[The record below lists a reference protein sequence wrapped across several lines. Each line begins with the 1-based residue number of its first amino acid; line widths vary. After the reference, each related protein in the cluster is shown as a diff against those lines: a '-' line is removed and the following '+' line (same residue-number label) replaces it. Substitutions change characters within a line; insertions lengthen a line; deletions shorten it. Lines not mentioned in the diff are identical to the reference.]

1 MYFINRIARWLSPL
15 RTMKAFA
22 GKLLQLKPLL
32 PRFSLSLT
40 LLWLIWGMGLLAIW
54 LWGPLWTWG
63 EIKPLGSAGNRIV
76 ATLLL
81 LLLGLSAVSWYLYKQ
96 VQRALPGQQAAE
108 NLPYQASID
117 HQARFLDEWLQHYSQ
132 RSHLKNAM
140 YSRPWYMMIG
150 ESISGKSTLI
160 RKSDQVIPLN
170 FQSELKRE
178 MSDGK
183 ALKSLGL
190 FLTQSAVLIDPPG
203 EFFQQ
208 DEHDKDKEHHRGRRL
223 LQHLLDWL
231 ITHRPRQPLNGVV
244 LTINIQELLAMTAE
258 NRRMWA
264 QRWQTQI
271 LALSDRFACRV
282 PVYIVINKIDV
293 LNGFEAIYPAL
304 SQQMRNKTLGVS
316 FSLEAEQGDSWRKEL
331 KVFWEEWQQNLN
343 QLMPEQ
349 MINGTT
355 IDLRTALFCFIGQLS
370 ALQAVTVEIINDLL
384 RHYNRD
390 PGRQMLIRG
399 LYFTSAIQQNRR
411 SDFFQDAIAER
422 YGLRTTT
429 QGVWQPKDNQ
439 SGYFLHDLFS
449 NTLFSE
455 PNLAGENYEFTRL
468 RRHQLTL
475 ATVIAGGVA
484 LSLLS
489 GWYYY
494 YLKNYR
500 AGEVALKK
508 VETFQK
514 IGSPDASK
522 PLGADWLPHMD
533 IIRDATLSYGD
544 YHEKN
549 SLFSDMGLYQG
560 DRIGQ
565 LVEKTYLRFLTQR
578 FLPQLMAD
586 LQKQLEA
593 APDNSDE
600 KLALLRI
607 MRMLEDKSGRSI
619 PLVEE
624 YMRGRWQNAFT
635 GQREVQERLM
645 QHLDYALQH
654 TDWAA
659 DRRKGDRD
667 AIKAWE
673 PFVGDVQSAQRELSK
688 LPLYQRV
695 YQNLGIKAREQL
707 PPDLDLR
714 TEIGAQFD
722 TVFVADE
729 EALLKIPQ
737 FWTRY
742 GLGHYLTTQMD
753 RLVDITRLDAWV
765 LKLTEH
771 TDYSEAD
778 KREIQ
783 RQITDRYVGDY
794 VSRWR
799 NALTNLSIRPFA
811 DISEATDALDAV
823 LNNGQ
828 PIWRALLLLRDNT
841 QTQLQAAIVDPDIPV
856 AGAAKKEQKVAQV
869 LNIAQ
874 KSTLE
879 QMENQPDYILLNRIG
894 RSFIEQKALV
904 EHSDDQNGQLRQAYN
919 ALTAMN
925 AELHRISN
933 APEPGKAALLLVQM
947 RFQQNNADTFFTAK
961 QMSRNLSDPLG
972 RWVGQLADNSWET
985 VMGLALQSLEKEWSG
1000 KVVTPF
1006 LSQLA
1011 DKYPFNRRATKDVA
1025 LSDMERFFAPDGV
1038 IDSFYKDNLKV
1049 FVEGR
1054 ASAVDGKSVIRPEI
1068 VRSLQQADKI
1078 RSIFFSKQN
1087 GFSIQYAISPI
1098 ELSAN
1103 KRRAVLNLDGQLI
1116 DYTQGNPATAHLV
1129 WPNAMRSGNES
1140 KITLVPNA
1148 VGASPRS
1155 IGYSGPWATFH
1166 ILDKGELTSIQDGSF
1181 DIRFTVDGG
1190 AVSYRVYMDA
1200 SDNPFA
1206 GDIFSQ
1212 FTLMDQLY

>member
-1 MYFINRIARWLSPL
+1 MYFINKIARWLSPL
-15 RTMKAFA
+15 RAMKAFA

-40 LLWLIWGMGLLAIW
+40 LLWLIWGMALLAIW

-231 ITHRPRQPLNGVV
+231 LTHRPRQPLNGVV

-370 ALQAVTVEIINDLL
+370 ALQAVTVETINDLL

-494 YLKNYR
+494 YLKNYH

-549 SLFSDMGLYQG
+549 SLFSDMGLNQG

>member
-1 MYFINRIARWLSPL
+1 MYFINKIARWLSPL
-15 RTMKAFA
+15 RAMKAFA

-40 LLWLIWGMGLLAIW
+40 LLWLIWGMALLAIW

-178 MSDGK
+178 ISDGK

-370 ALQAVTVEIINDLL
+370 ALQAVTVETINDLL

-778 KREIQ
+778 KREIK

>member
-1 MYFINRIARWLSPL
+1 MYFINKIARWLSPL
-15 RTMKAFA
+15 RAMKAFA

-40 LLWLIWGMGLLAIW
+40 LLWLIWGMALLAIW

-370 ALQAVTVEIINDLL
+370 ALQAVTVETINDLL

-549 SLFSDMGLYQG
+549 SLFSDMGLNQG

>member
-1 MYFINRIARWLSPL
+1 MFFINKIAYWLSPL
-15 RTMKAFA
+15 RAVKTFT
-22 GKLLQLKPLL
+22 GKLGRLKPLL
-32 PRFSLSLT
+32 PRFSFSLT

-63 EIKPLGSAGNRIV
+63 EVKPLGSAGNRIV

-96 VQRALPGQQAAE
+96 VKHALPGQQATE
-108 NLPYQASID
+108 NLPYQASVD
-117 HQARFLDEWLQHYSQ
+117 YQARVLDDWLQHYFQ
-132 RSHLKNAM
+132 RSNRKNAM
-140 YSRPWYMMIG
+140 YSRPWYMMMG
-150 ESISGKSTLI
+150 ESISGKSALI
-160 RKSDQVIPLN
+160 RTSDQVLPLN
-170 FQSELKRE
+170 YQSEMKRE
-178 MSDGK
+178 MHNGK
-183 ALKSLGL
+183 ELKTLALS
-190 FLTQSAVLIDPPG
+190 LTQSAVLLDPPG

-208 DEHDKDKEHHRGRRL
+208 DEDDADNGHHRGGRL
-223 LQHLLDWL
+223 LHHLLDWL

-244 LTINIQELLAMTAE
+244 LTINVQELMAMTAE
-258 NRRMWA
+258 NRRKWA
-264 QRWQTQI
+264 QRWQTHI

-293 LNGFEAIYPAL
+293 LNGFEALYPSL
-304 SQQMRNKTLGVS
+304 SQQMRNKPLGVS
-316 FSLEAEQGDSWRKEL
+316 FSLEAEQGDAWRNEL
-331 KVFWEEWQQNLN
+331 KMFWKEWQHHLH

-349 MINGTT
+349 MINGTA
-355 IDLRTALFCFIGQLS
+355 IDLRTALFCFLGQLS
-370 ALQAVTVEIINDLL
+370 ALQSVIEETINDLL

-399 LYFTSAIQQNRR
+399 CYFTSAIQQNRR

-422 YGLRTTT
+422 YGLRSTT
-429 QGVWQPKDNQ
+429 QGAWQPKDNQ
-439 SGYFLHDLFS
+439 NGYFLHDLFS
-449 NTLFSE
+449 NILFSE
-455 PNLAGENYEFTRL
+455 PNLAGENDEFTRL
-468 RRHQLTL
+468 RRHNLTL
-475 ATVIAGGVA
+475 ATVIAGGVT

-500 AGEVALKK
+500 AGELALKK

-514 IGSPDASK
+514 IGSPDSSQ

-544 YHEKN
+544 YHDKN

-565 LVEKTYLRFLTQR
+565 LVEKTYLRFLTLR

-586 LQKQLEA
+586 LQKQLET

-607 MRMLEDKSGRSI
+607 MRMLEDRSGRSI

-624 YMRGRWQNAFT
+624 YMRGRWQKAFT

-654 TDWAA
+654 TDWAGE
-659 DRRKGDRD
+659 RRKGDRD
-667 AIKAWE
+667 AITAWE
-673 PFVGDVQSAQRELSK
+673 PFAGNVQSAQRELSK

-722 TVFVADE
+722 TVFVADDD
-729 EALLKIPQ
+729 ALLKIPQ

-742 GLGHYLTTQMD
+742 GLGHYLTKQMD
-753 RLVDITRLDAWV
+753 RLVDITGLDAWV
-765 LKLTEH
+765 LKLAEH

-799 NALTNLSIRPFA
+799 NALTNLNVRPFT

-841 QTQLQAAIVDPDIPV
+841 QTQLQAAIVDPKIPV
-856 AGAAKKEQKVAQV
+856 PDVAKKERKVAET

-874 KSTLE
+874 KNSLE
-879 QMENQPDYILLNRIG
+879 QIGNQPEYILLNRIG

-904 EHSDDQNGQLRQAYN
+904 DQSEDQNGQLRQAYN
-919 ALTAMN
+919 ALAAMN

-947 RFQQNNADTFFTAK
+947 RFQQNNADAFFTAK

-972 RWVGQLADNSWET
+972 RWVGQLADNSWEA

-1011 DKYPFNRRATKDVA
+1011 DKYPFNRKATKDVA

-1038 IDSFYKDNLKV
+1038 IDSFYNDNLKV
-1049 FVEGR
+1049 FVEGH
-1054 ASAVDGKSVIRPEI
+1054 ASAVDGRSVIRPEI
-1068 VRSLQQADKI
+1068 VKSLQQAEKI
-1078 RSIFFSKQN
+1078 RSVFFSKQN
-1087 GFSIQYAISPI
+1087 GFGIQYAISPI

-1116 DYTQGNPATAHLV
+1116 DYTQGNHATAHLV
-1129 WPNAMRSGNES
+1129 WPNAMRAGNES

-1148 VGASPRS
+1148 VEASPRS

-1190 AVSYRVYMDA
+1190 TISYRIYMDA

-1206 GDIFSQ
+1206 GEIFSQ

>member
-1 MYFINRIARWLSPL
+1 MYFINKIARWLSPL
-15 RTMKAFA
+15 RAMKAFA

-40 LLWLIWGMGLLAIW
+40 LLWLIWGMALLAIW

-370 ALQAVTVEIINDLL
+370 ALQAVTVETINDLL

-856 AGAAKKEQKVAQV
+856 VGAAKKEQKVAQV

>member
-1 MYFINRIARWLSPL
+1 MYFINKIASWLSPL
-15 RTMKAFA
+15 RAMKAFA

-40 LLWLIWGMGLLAIW
+40 LLWLIWGMALLAIW

-244 LTINIQELLAMTAE
+244 LTINIQELMAMTAE

-370 ALQAVTVEIINDLL
+370 ALQAVTVETINDLL
-384 RHYNRD
+384 RHYNRN

-514 IGSPDASK
+514 IGSPDVSK

-578 FLPQLMAD
+578 FLPQLMTD

-654 TDWAA
+654 TDWAG

-673 PFVGDVQSAQRELSK
+673 PFVGHVQSAQRELSR

-742 GLGHYLTTQMD
+742 GLGHYLTTQMG

-856 AGAAKKEQKVAQV
+856 AGAAKKEQKVTQV

-874 KSTLE
+874 KNTLE

-894 RSFIEQKALV
+894 RSFTEQKALV

-1011 DKYPFNRRATKDVA
+1011 DKYPFNRRAAKDVA

-1038 IDSFYKDNLKV
+1038 IDCFYKDNLKV

-1116 DYTQGNPATAHLV
+1116 DYTQGNPTTAHLV

>member
-1 MYFINRIARWLSPL
+1 MYFLNKIVNWLSPL
-15 RTMKAFA
+15 RVMKGFA
-22 GKLLQLKPLL
+22 GQLLRLKPLL
-32 PRFSLSLT
+32 PRFSFSLT
-40 LLWLIWGMGLLAIW
+40 ILWLVWGLGLVAIW

-63 EIKPLGSAGNRIV
+63 EIKPLGSQSNQIV

-81 LLLGLSAVSWYLYKQ
+81 LLLGLGVVSFYLYQQ
-96 VQRALPGQQAAE
+96 VQRALPGQQATE
-108 NLPYQASID
+108 NLPYQASVD
-117 HQARFLDEWLQHYSQ
+117 HQEQYLNEWLRHYTE
-132 RSHLKNAM
+132 RSHLKNAI
-140 YSRPWYMMIG
+140 YSRPWYMMMG
-150 ESISGKSTLI
+150 AGISGKSALI
-160 RKSDQVIPLN
+160 RQSEQVIPLN
-170 FQSELKRE
+170 FQREMSRE

-183 ALKSLGL
+183 ELKTLEMV
-190 FLTQSAVLIDPPG
+190 LTHSAVLIDPPG
-203 EFFQQ
+203 EFFLQGEQ
-208 DEHDKDKEHHRGRRL
+208 TQEVSLPRGERL
-223 LQHLLDWL
+223 LQHLMDWL
-231 ITHRPRQPLNGVV
+231 ITNRPRQPLNGVILAISV
-244 LTINIQELLAMTAE
+244 QELMAMTAE
-258 NRRMWA
+258 SRRTWA
-264 QRWQTQI
+264 QMWQTRI
-271 LALSDRFACRV
+271 LELCDRFACRV
-282 PVYIVINKIDV
+282 PVYIVINKMDV
-293 LNGFEAIYPAL
+293 LNGFEAIYPSL
-304 SQQMRNKTLGVS
+304 SQQMRGETLGVS
-316 FSLEAEQGDSWRKEL
+316 FSLGAEDGQSWRKEL
-331 KVFWEEWQQNLN
+331 IAFWEEWQRNLN
-343 QLMPEQ
+343 LLMPEQ
-349 MINGTT
+349 MINGTSL
-355 IDLRTALFCFIGQLS
+355 DLRTALFCFLGQLS
-370 ALQAVTVEIINDLL
+370 ELKSVTEQIINDLL

-399 LYFTSAIQQNRR
+399 CYFTSALQQNRR
-411 SDFFQDAIAER
+411 SDFFLDAVAVR
-422 YGLRTTT
+422 YGLRETT
-429 QGVWQPKDNQ
+429 QGVWQRKDNQ
-439 SGYFLHDLFS
+439 SGYFIQHLFS
-449 NTLFSE
+449 GILFAE
-455 PNLAGENYEFTRL
+455 PNLAGENYEYTRL
-468 RRHQLTL
+468 RRHNLTL

-508 VETFQK
+508 VESFQG
-514 IGSPDASK
+514 IGSPDFTK

-544 YHEKN
+544 YHDKN

-560 DRIGQ
+560 DQIGQ
-565 LVEKTYLRFLTQR
+565 LVEKTYLRFLELR

-586 LQKQLEA
+586 LQTQLEN

-600 KLALLRI
+600 KLALLRV

-624 YMRGRWQNAFT
+624 YMRGRWQKAFT
-635 GQREVQERLM
+635 GQRDVQERLM

-654 TDWAA
+654 TDWSA
-659 DRRKGDRD
+659 DRRKGDQD

-673 PFVGDVQSAQRELSK
+673 PFAGNVQNAQRELSK

-707 PPDLDLR
+707 PPDLDIR

-722 TVFVADE
+722 TVFVADDE
-729 EALLKIPQ
+729 ELLKIPQ

-742 GLGHYLTTQMD
+742 GLSHYLTKQMD
-753 RLVDITRLDAWV
+753 RLVDITGLDAWV

-794 VSRWR
+794 VSHWR
-799 NALTNLSIRPFA
+799 NALTNLNIRPFA

-828 PIWRALLLLRDNT
+828 PVWRALLLLRDNT
-841 QTQLQAAIVDPDIPV
+841 QTQLQVAIADPKVV
-856 AGAAKKEQKVAQV
+856 AGETGKKGQKVAEV

-874 KSTLE
+874 KNTLE
-879 QMENQPDYILLNRIG
+879 QMANQPEYILLNRIG
-894 RSFIEQKALV
+894 RSFTEQKALV
-904 EHSDDQNGQLRQAYN
+904 EHSEDQNGQLRQAYN
-919 ALTAMN
+919 VLTAMN
-925 AELHRISN
+925 SELHRISN

-947 RFQQNNADTFFTAK
+947 RFQQNNADAFFAAK

-972 RWVGQLADNSWET
+972 RWVGQFADNSWEA
-985 VMGLALQSLEKEWSG
+985 VLGLALQSLEKEWSSE
-1000 KVVTPF
+1000 VVTPF

-1011 DKYPFNRRATKDVA
+1011 DKYPFNRKSTKDVA
-1025 LSDMERFFAPDGV
+1025 LSDMERFFAPDGI

-1049 FVEGR
+1049 FIEGH
-1054 ASAVDGKSVIRPEI
+1054 ASTVDGKTVIRPEVI
-1068 VRSLQQADKI
+1068 KSLQQADKI
-1078 RSIFFSKQN
+1078 RSVFFSKQN
-1087 GFSIQYAISPI
+1087 GFGIQYGISPV

-1116 DYTQGNPATAHLV
+1116 DYAQGNHTTAHLV

-1140 KITLVPNA
+1140 KITLVPDA
-1148 VGASPRS
+1148 SGSSPRS
-1155 IGYSGPWATFH
+1155 FGYSGPWATFH
-1166 ILDKGELTSIQDGSF
+1166 MLDRGELTSIQNGSF

-1190 AVSYRVYMDA
+1190 TVSYRVYIDA
-1200 SDNPFA
+1200 TDNPFA
-1206 GDIFSQ
+1206 GEIFNQ

>member
-1 MYFINRIARWLSPL
+1 MYFINKIARWLSPL
-15 RTMKAFA
+15 RAMKAFA

-40 LLWLIWGMGLLAIW
+40 LLWLIWGMALLAIW

-370 ALQAVTVEIINDLL
+370 ALQAVTVETINDLL